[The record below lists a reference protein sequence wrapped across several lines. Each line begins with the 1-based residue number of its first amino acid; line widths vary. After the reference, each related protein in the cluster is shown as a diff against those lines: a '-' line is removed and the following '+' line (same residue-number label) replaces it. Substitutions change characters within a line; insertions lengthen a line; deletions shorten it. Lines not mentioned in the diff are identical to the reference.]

1 MKNHFLLTTRELVL
15 DALLSALLFVSQAG
29 LSWLP
34 NVELVSLLLILYT
47 LVFRKH
53 VWLILYVF
61 VVLEGLVYG
70 FGPWWFSYLYV
81 WPILPGAV
89 FLIYKNKTP
98 KPFGISL
105 LSAIFGMLFGLF
117 CSGFY
122 LIAGGIGGALTWWT
136 AGIPYDI
143 VHGTSNFFLSLVLFQ
158 PLYRLLTTLKRDL
171 LQR

>member
-1 MKNHFLLTTRELVL
+1 MKNHPLFTTRELVL
-15 DALLSALLFVSQAG
+15 DALLSALLFVSQVS

-34 NVELVSLLLILYT
+34 NIELVSLLLILYT

-70 FGPWWFSYLYV
+70 FGLWWFSYLYV
-81 WPILPGAV
+81 WPILPAAV

-98 KPFGISL
+98 KTFGISL
-105 LSAIFGMLFGLF
+105 VSGIFGMLFGLF

-122 LIAGGIGGALTWWT
+122 FLAGGPGAALTWWA

-143 VHGTSNFFLSLVLFQ
+143 IHGTGNFFLSLILFQ
-158 PLYRLLTTLKRDL
+158 PLYRLLTSLKRG
-171 LQR
+171 QSHQ